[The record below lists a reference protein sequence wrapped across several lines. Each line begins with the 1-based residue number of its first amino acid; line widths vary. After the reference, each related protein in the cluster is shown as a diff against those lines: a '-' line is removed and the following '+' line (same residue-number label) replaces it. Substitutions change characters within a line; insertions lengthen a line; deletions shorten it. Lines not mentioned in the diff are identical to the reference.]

1 MIPFRV
7 QAYEERFGWET
18 KKEPKIYSQT
28 LILGQATL
36 FDKIEAYKPRKN
48 AKQLLFLNETNE
60 RNPRFSQLKAYN
72 LRSNYTKP
80 NANIVGPVRMAFL
93 DIVSTYASGSGV
105 GAGTIIA
112 STITIGYR
120 LLTMYVASILKENN
134 MY

>member
-1 MIPFRV
+1 MKR
-7 QAYEERFGWET
+7 T
-18 KKEPKIYSQT
+18 K
-28 LILGQATL
+28 
-36 FDKIEAYKPRKN
+36 
-48 AKQLLFLNETNE
+48 

-105 GAGTIIA
+105 GVGAGTIIA

>member
-1 MIPFRV
+1 MI
-7 QAYEERFGWET
+7 
-18 KKEPKIYSQT
+18 KLK
-28 LILGQATL
+28 LINQ
-36 FDKIEAYKPRKN
+36 KN

-60 RNPRFSQLKAYN
+60 RNPRLSQLKAYN

-93 DIVSTYASGSGV
+93 DIVSTYVSGSAVSV
-105 GAGTIIA
+105 GAGIIIA